1 MAVENASR
9 DQNNVPTLIGASSAD
24 GTSPVKIYADPSTH
38 RLLVDSTAGVV
49 GPGSSTDNAVARF
62 DGTTGQTIQN
72 SLVIVSDA
80 GLLTAPSLA
89 ATNGATGTFTTVD
102 LKTVTVTNGIIISI
116 V

>member
-9 DQNNVPTLIGASSAD
+9 DQNSVPTLLGASASD
-24 GTSPVKIYADPSTH
+24 GTSPVKIYADPDTH
-38 RLLVDSTAGVV
+38 RLLVDSTSGVV

-62 DGTTGQTIQN
+62 NGMTGQTIQN
-72 SLVIVSDA
+72 SLVTISDA
-80 GLLTAPSLA
+80 GLLTAPSITV
-89 ATNGATGTFTTVD
+89 TNGATGTFTTVD